1 MFTDLLD
8 QVEKPS
14 RYLGNELNAIIKDP
28 GAVALKVALAY
39 PDFYEVGMSNTGLH
53 ILYYLLNSRPEIGC
67 ERVYLPGRDLE
78 ALLKEKG
85 EPLVTL
91 ENKLPIADMDIFG
104 IQIPHELAYTNIV
117 KLLRLAQIPIWAAA
131 RDDTHPIVVGGG
143 PGAFGPE
150 AVAPFYDA
158 ILLGDAEEAFLT
170 FCDRVR
176 ELRARKASRHEQLVE
191 LSKVDGVYIP
201 SFFDVRYK
209 PDGTVQEIVNL
220 RGGEARVR
228 KAVVL
233 DLETA
238 FYPDKAIVPYAD
250 TVHNRLG
257 IEVMRGCTVG
267 CRFCQAGMIYRP
279 LRERSPRR
287 ILDLA
292 KCGLSATGFEDVSLL
307 SLDTGDYTLIE
318 PLTKALLDETQERR
332 IALSLPSLRA
342 GSLTDATIR
351 EIKRVRKTSFTIA
364 PEAGTQRLR
373 DVINKNISDAEI
385 FETVERVS
393 SQGWTSIK
401 MYFMVGF
408 PTETKADLDG
418 LCDLVLK
425 VRRIARRYEKDF
437 EITVSVGC
445 LVPKPQTPF
454 QWDAQLST
462 DEATKRMRYVV
473 DKLRPYRVAV
483 KYWDSKISWL
493 EGVLTRA
500 DRRFAPVIAA
510 AEEAGCGFDSWTE
523 YARPDIWKR
532 IFEQHG
538 IQAEWWLRKR
548 SYDEVLPWDHLDAR
562 VTKGF
567 LLADRKKVDL
577 AAKDAA
583 ANVTTFDCRDDLCA
597 GCSACFE
604 GDIRNRLAKYGE
616 NPFGDGRRLPV
627 HLTHR
632 VAGGHDFGK
641 KLDDAMKG
649 KTFGVRDQAAK
660 SGEDAVKAILRRRAR
675 PKNPSDRRW
684 HTTPGAPGA
693 PGPAKAF
700 LAENIANEKGQDEAE
715 RQEERRVNYEAAFTE
730 REQLEVASGR
740 IAAGAQ
746 TQPPRAAHRPGAKA
760 FRYRVRYKRQG
771 GLRFLSHLELL
782 KVIYR
787 ALTRTGLPLR
797 FSEGFHPKP
806 KVMFGP
812 PLPVGVESEDEE
824 LDVYLD
830 QAREPSEIFAKLSKE
845 CPKGVDVYE
854 VVAVDHDAPSLQGE
868 RIAARFAVDVSPLGV
883 LPGSLEHAIANFEKV
898 TTLTFSQDRHGD
910 ARTID
915 LKAVVSDMSFVGQTL
930 SFTCR
935 TDVATARP
943 DEVVATLLA
952 IDIEVARRA
961 RMKLLR
967 AVRKTV
973 GAAPAGARLA

>member
-14 RYLGNELNAIIKDP
+14 RYLGNELNSVRKDLSR
-28 GAVALKVALAY
+28 VSLRFALAY

-53 ILYYLLNSRPEIGC
+53 ILYYLLNSKPEIAC

-78 ALLKEKG
+78 ELLKARG

-91 ENKLPIADMDIFG
+91 ENKEPVRNFDVFG

-117 KLLRLAQIPIWAAA
+117 KLLRLAQIPLYAAA
-131 RDDTHPIVVGGG
+131 RTEKDPIVVGGG

-158 ILLGDAEEAFLT
+158 ILLGDAEEAIVA
-170 FCDRVR
+170 FCETLR
-176 ELRARKASRHEQLVE
+176 EARARKASREDQLLA
-191 LSKVDGVYIP
+191 LSRIEGVYIP
-201 SFFDVRYK
+201 SFFDVRYAK
-209 PDGTVQEIVNL
+209 DGTIAEIV
-220 RGGEARVR
+220 RIKGEKDSVR

-238 FYPDKAIVPYAD
+238 FYPEKAIVPFAD

-292 KCGLSATGFEDVSLL
+292 KCGLQATGFEDVSLL

-385 FETVERVS
+385 FETVERVA

-401 MYFMVGF
+401 LYFMVGF

-418 LCDLVLK
+418 LCDLALK

-437 EITVSVGC
+437 DVTVSVGT

-462 DEATKRMRYVV
+462 EEAGRRMRHVV
-473 DKLRPYRVAV
+473 DKLRPYRLSV
-483 KYWDSKISWL
+483 KYWDPKLSWL
-493 EGVLTRA
+493 EGILTRA
-500 DRRFAPVIAA
+500 DRRLAPVIAA
-510 AEEAGCGFDSWTE
+510 AEERGCAFDSWTE
-523 YARPDIWKR
+523 YYKPEVWKQV
-532 IFEQHG
+532 FSEHG
-538 IQAEWWLRKR
+538 IEPEWWLRR
-548 SYDEVLPWDHLDAR
+548 RGYDEVLPWDHLDAR

-577 AAKDAA
+577 AQ
-583 ANVTTFDCRDDLCA
+583 NVTTFDCRDDLCA
-597 GCSACFE
+597 GCSCCFE
-604 GDIRNRLAKYGE
+604 GDIRNRLAKYGA

-627 HLTHR
+627 HMTQR

-641 KLDDAMKG
+641 KLEDAVKG
-649 KTFGVRDQAAK
+649 RTAGVRDQAAK
-660 SGEDAVKAILRRRAR
+660 SGEDAAKAILRRRAR
-675 PKNPSDRRW
+675 PKNPSERRW

-693 PGPAKAF
+693 SGPAAAF
-700 LAENIANEKGQDEAE
+700 LPENVAREKPLDEAE
-715 RQEERRVNYEAAFTE
+715 ILEQRRAAFSDRATFSDRE
-730 REQLEVASGR
+730 RLEVESGQIKPKGR
-740 IAAGAQ
+740 
-746 TQPPRAAHRPGAKA
+746 PPVPRA
-760 FRYRVRYKRQG
+760 FRYRLRYRRVG
-771 GLRFLSHLELL
+771 GLRFLAHLELL
-782 KVIYR
+782 KLVYR
-787 ALTRTGLPLR
+787 ALTRAELPLR
-797 FSEGFHPKP
+797 FTEGFHPKP
-806 KVMFGP
+806 KIMFGP
-812 PLPVGVESEDEE
+812 PLPVGVESDDEE
-824 LDVYLD
+824 LDFYLD
-830 QAREPSEIFAKLSKE
+830 EERPLDVLFSRIAPQLPE
-845 CPKGVDVYE
+845 GVDAAE
-854 VVAVDHDAPSLQGE
+854 VVAVAHEAPSLQSE
-868 RIAARFAVDVSPLGV
+868 RVAARFAADTAPLGV
-883 LPGSLEHAIANFEKV
+883 LPGSLEHAIARFAGLDSLRF
-898 TTLTFSQDRHGD
+898 TQDRKGD
-910 ARTID
+910 ERAIE
-915 LKAVVSDMSFVGQTL
+915 LKEVLSELEAQGQVLAFTL
-930 SFTCR
+930 RC
-935 TDVATARP
+935 DVATARP
-943 DEVVATLLA
+943 DEVVAQLLA
-952 IDIEVARRA
+952 LPLEQARRA
-961 RMKLLR
+961 RIKLVR
-967 AVRKTV
+967 GIRKAAV
-973 GAAPAGARLA
+973 PASPPVTA

>member
-1 MFTDLLD
+1 MFSDLLD

-14 RYLGNELNAIIKDP
+14 RYLGNELNSITKDLSR
-28 GAVALKVALAY
+28 VSLRFALAY

-53 ILYYLLNSRPEIGC
+53 ILYYLLNSKPEIAC

-78 ALLKEKG
+78 ELMKARA

-91 ENKLPIADMDIFG
+91 ENKAPVKNFDVFG

-117 KLLRLAQIPIWAAA
+117 KLLRLSRIPLYAAA
-131 RDDTHPIVVGGG
+131 RTEKDPIVVGGG

-158 ILLGDAEEAFLT
+158 ILLGDAEEAILA
-170 FCDRVR
+170 FCETLR
-176 ELRARKASRHEQLVE
+176 EARARKASRDEQLLA
-191 LSKVDGVYIP
+191 LSRIEGVYIP
-201 SFFDVRYK
+201 SFFDVRYEK
-209 PDGTVQEIVNL
+209 DGTIAEIV
-220 RGGEARVR
+220 RIKGDKESVR

-238 FYPDKAIVPYAD
+238 FYPEKAIVPFAD

-292 KCGLSATGFEDVSLL
+292 KCGLQATGFEDVSLL

-318 PLTKALLDETQERR
+318 PLTKALLDETQDRR

-385 FETVERVS
+385 FETVERVA

-401 MYFMVGF
+401 LYFMVGF
-408 PTETKADLDG
+408 PTETKTDLDG
-418 LCDLVLK
+418 LCDLALK

-437 EITVSVGC
+437 DVTVSVGT
-445 LVPKPQTPF
+445 LVPKPHTPF

-462 DEATKRMRYVV
+462 EEAGRRMRYVV

-483 KYWDSKISWL
+483 KYWDPKISWL

-500 DRRFAPVIAA
+500 DRRLAPVIAA
-510 AEEAGCGFDSWTE
+510 AEERGCAFDSWTE
-523 YARPDIWKR
+523 YYRPDLWKQV
-532 IFEQHG
+532 FSEHG
-538 IQAEWWLRKR
+538 IDAEWWLRKR
-548 SYDEVLPWDHLDAR
+548 PYDEVLPWDHLDAR

-577 AAKDAA
+577 AS
-583 ANVTTFDCRDDLCA
+583 NLTTFDCRDDLCA

-604 GDIRNRLAKYGE
+604 GDIRNRLAKYAA
-616 NPFGDGRRLPV
+616 NPFGDGRRLPL
-627 HLTHR
+627 HLTQR
-632 VAGGHDFGK
+632 IAGGHDFGK
-641 KLDDAMKG
+641 KLEDAVKG
-649 KTFGVRDQAAK
+649 RTVGVRDQAAK
-660 SGEDAVKAILRRRAR
+660 SGEDAAKAILRRRAR
-675 PKNPSDRRW
+675 PKNPSERRW

-693 PGPAKAF
+693 SGPAAAF
-700 LAENIANEKGQDEAE
+700 LPESIAHEASSLEADKGRALEEKRASFSQRE
-715 RQEERRVNYEAAFTE
+715 R
-730 REQLEVASGR
+730 LEVESGQ
-740 IAAGAQ
+740 IKPKGK
-746 TQPPRAAHRPGAKA
+746 PPTPRA
-760 FRYRVRYKRQG
+760 FRYRLRYRRVG

-782 KVIYR
+782 KLVYR
-787 ALTRTGLPLR
+787 ALTRAELPLR
-797 FSEGFHPKP
+797 FTEGFHPKP
-806 KVMFGP
+806 KIMFGP
-812 PLPVGVESEDEE
+812 PLPVGVESDDEE
-824 LDVYLD
+824 LDIFLD
-830 QAREPSEIFAKLSKE
+830 EERPPSVLFSRVAAQLPE
-845 CPKGVDVYE
+845 GVNATE
-854 VVAVDHDAPSLQGE
+854 VVAVAHEAPSLQSE
-868 RIAARFAVDVSPLGV
+868 RVAARFEADTAPLGV
-883 LPGSLEHAIANFEKV
+883 LPGSLEHAIARFGGLGSLRF
-898 TTLTFSQDRHGD
+898 TQDRNGD
-910 ARTID
+910 ERTIE
-915 LKAVVSDMSFVGQTL
+915 LKDVLSELEARERTL
-930 SFTCR
+930 VFTLR

-943 DEVVATLLA
+943 DEVVAQLLA
-952 IDIEVARRA
+952 LPLEQARRA
-961 RMKLLR
+961 RIKL
-967 AVRKTV
+967 VRGIRKPVPSSAEGSPTV
-973 GAAPAGARLA
+973 VPA

>member
-1 MFTDLLD
+1 MFDDLLG

-14 RYLGNELNAIIKDP
+14 RYLGNELNAVRKDP
-28 GAVALKVALAY
+28 GSVALRVGLAY

-53 ILYYLLNSRPEIGC
+53 ILYYLLNSRPEIAA

-91 ENKLPIADMDIFG
+91 ENKLPAGELDILG

-117 KLLRLAQIPIWAAA
+117 KLLRLARIPIYSAA
-131 RDDTHPIVVGGG
+131 RREQDPIVLGGG

-158 ILLGDAEEAFLT
+158 ILLGDAEEALLQ

-176 ELRARKASRHEQLVE
+176 ELRARKASRAEQLEE
-191 LSKVDGVYIP
+191 LAKIEGVYIP

-209 PDGTVQEIVNL
+209 PDGTIEAVVPL
-220 RGGEARVR
+220 RGGKASVR

-238 FYPDKAIVPYAD
+238 FYPDKAIVPFAD

-292 KCGLSATGFEDVSLL
+292 KCGLQATGFEDVSLL

-318 PLTKALLDETQERR
+318 PLTKALLDATQERR

-342 GSLTDATIR
+342 GSLTDETIR
-351 EIKRVRKTSFTIA
+351 EIKRVRKTGFTIA

-385 FETVERVS
+385 FETVERVA
-393 SQGWTSIK
+393 SQGWSSIK
-401 MYFMVGF
+401 LYFMVGF
-408 PTETKADLDG
+408 PTETRADLDG
-418 LCDLVLK
+418 LCDLALK

-437 EITVSVGC
+437 DVTVSVGT

-454 QWDAQLST
+454 QWDPQLST
-462 DEATKRMRYVV
+462 EESGRRMRYVV
-473 DKLRPYRVAV
+473 DKLRPFHLAV
-483 KYWDSKISWL
+483 KYWDPKISWL
-493 EGVLTRA
+493 EGILTRG
-500 DRRFAPVIAA
+500 DRRLAPVIAA

-523 YARPDIWKR
+523 HYRPDLWQRVFK
-532 IFEQHG
+532 EHG
-538 IQAEWWLRKR
+538 IDPEWWLRRR
-548 SYDEVLPWDHLDAR
+548 SYDEVLSWDHLDAR

-567 LLADRKKVDL
+567 LLADRKKVDVAGSL
-577 AAKDAA
+577 
-583 ANVTTFDCRDDLCA
+583 TTFDCRDDLCA

-616 NPFGDGRRLPV
+616 DPFGDGRKLPL
-627 HLTHR
+627 HMTQR

-641 KLDDAMKG
+641 KLEDAMKG
-649 KTFGVRDQAAK
+649 RTHGVRDQAAK
-660 SGEDAVKAILRRRAR
+660 SGADAAKAILRRRNR
-675 PKNPSDRRW
+675 PANPSARRW

-700 LAENIANEKGQDEAE
+700 LPESIAREVPLDDAQVLE
-715 RQEERRVNYEAAFTE
+715 QRRASFGE
-730 REQLEVASGR
+730 RERLEVESGR
-740 IAAGAQ
+740 M
-746 TQPPRAAHRPGAKA
+746 PPRAPHRSGTRAH
-760 FRYRVRYKRQG
+760 RYRVRYRRTG

-782 KVIYR
+782 KLVYR
-787 ALTRTGLPLR
+787 ALTRAELPLR

-812 PLPVGVESEDEE
+812 PLPVGLESDDEE
-824 LDVYLD
+824 LDIFLD
-830 QAREPSEIFAKLSKE
+830 DPRETGELLEKLRAQ
-845 CPKGVDVYE
+845 CPAGVDPYE
-854 VVAVDHDAPSLQGE
+854 VVAVAHDAPSLQSE
-868 RIAARFAVDVSPLGV
+868 RVAATFEADLAPLGL
-883 LPGSLEHAIANFEKV
+883 LPGSIERAVELFASSI
-898 TTLTFSQDRHGD
+898 DRAYEQERNGES
-910 ARTID
+910 RRID
-915 LKAVVSDMSFVGQTL
+915 LGEVLSGLAAKAQKLVFTL
-930 SFTCR
+930 R
-935 TDVATARP
+935 TDVATAKP
-943 DEVVATLLA
+943 DEVVARVLGLPLA
-952 IDIEVARRA
+952 QARRA
-961 RMKLLR
+961 RVKLVH
-967 AVRKTV
+967 ATRK
-973 GAAPAGARLA
+973 APAPAVTA

>member
-8 QVEKPS
+8 RVEKPS
-14 RYLGNELNAIIKDP
+14 RYLGNELNSIIKDP
-28 GAVALKVALAY
+28 RAVSLKVAMAY

-53 ILYYLLNSRPEIGC
+53 ILYYLLNERPEIAC

-78 ALLKEKG
+78 ALLFERK

-91 ENKLPIADMDIFG
+91 ENKIPVGETDIFG

-117 KLLRLAQIPIWAAA
+117 KLLRLSRIPIWAAA
-131 RDDTHPIVVGGG
+131 RTEEHPIVVGGG

-158 ILLGDAEEAFLT
+158 ILLGDAEDALLA
-170 FCDRVR
+170 FCDTVR
-176 ELRARKASRHEQLVE
+176 TLRARGASRAEQLDA

-201 SFFDVRYK
+201 SFFDVKYK
-209 PDGTVQEIVNL
+209 PDGTVAEIINL
-220 RGGEARVR
+220 KGGEARVR

-238 FYPDKAIVPYAD
+238 YYPDKAIVPFAD

-318 PLTKALLDETQERR
+318 PLTKALLDETQDRR

-393 SQGWTSIK
+393 SQGWSSIK

-425 VRRIARRYEKDF
+425 VRRIARRYVKDF
-437 EITVSVGC
+437 DVTVSVGC
-445 LVPKPQTPF
+445 LVPKPHTPF

-462 DEATKRMRYVV
+462 DEATKRMRHVV
-473 DKLRPYRVAV
+473 DKLRPHHVSV

-523 YARPDIWKR
+523 YAKPDIWKR
-532 IFEQHG
+532 IFKEHG
-538 IQAEWWLRKR
+538 IDAEWWLRKR

-567 LLADRKKVDL
+567 LLADRKKIDL
-577 AAKDAA
+577 MKD
-583 ANVTTFDCRDDLCA
+583 VTTFDCRDDLCA
-597 GCSACFE
+597 GCSCCFE
-604 GDIRNRLAKYGE
+604 GDIRNRLAKYSA
-616 NPFGDGRRLPV
+616 NPFGDGRKLPL
-627 HLTHR
+627 HMTQR

-641 KLDDAMKG
+641 KLDDAVKG
-649 KTFGVRDQAAK
+649 KTYGVRDQAAK
-660 SGEDAVKAILRRRAR
+660 SGEDAAKAILRRRAR
-675 PKNPSDRRW
+675 PKSPSDRRW

-693 PGPAKAF
+693 PGPAEAF
-700 LAENIANEKGQDEAE
+700 RVENIASETAPTEAE
-715 RQEERRVNYEAAFTE
+715 VQEQRREAFIRENSFTE
-730 REQLEVASGR
+730 KEALSVASGHMH
-740 IAAGAQ
+740 
-746 TQPPRAAHRPGAKA
+746 PPRPPEHIRAVKAHR
-760 FRYRVRYKRQG
+760 F
-771 GLRFLSHLELL
+771 
-782 KVIYR
+782 
-787 ALTRTGLPLR
+787 
-797 FSEGFHPKP
+797 
-806 KVMFGP
+806 
-812 PLPVGVESEDEE
+812 
-824 LDVYLD
+824 
-830 QAREPSEIFAKLSKE
+830 
-845 CPKGVDVYE
+845 
-854 VVAVDHDAPSLQGE
+854 
-868 RIAARFAVDVSPLGV
+868 
-883 LPGSLEHAIANFEKV
+883 
-898 TTLTFSQDRHGD
+898 
-910 ARTID
+910 
-915 LKAVVSDMSFVGQTL
+915 
-930 SFTCR
+930 
-935 TDVATARP
+935 
-943 DEVVATLLA
+943 
-952 IDIEVARRA
+952 
-961 RMKLLR
+961 
-967 AVRKTV
+967 
-973 GAAPAGARLA
+973 